1 LTAFGDP
8 ADAIIIG
15 AGVVGCAMARRLA
28 LEGAAVIVLERAPD
42 ILSGASKANSAILH
56 TGFDAPPDSVELQ
69 CMQAG
74 YAEYMEIRGG
84 FNLPVLETG
93 AMVAAWDGSE
103 EERLPEL
110 LDQALLN
117 GVADARLLSRAEV
130 LSREPALAAHVR
142 AALLVPREVI
152 IDPWSAPLAYATQA
166 KALGARFHFNAGLQS
181 ADFDGGIWHLNT
193 QAGAMTARSVINCA
207 GIQGDR
213 IEQMLLGE
221 AQFEIRPRK
230 GQFVVFDKA
239 AARHLRTI
247 LLPVPTARTKGVVLT
262 RTIFGNL
269 LVGPTAEEQEDRE
282 RPDVTRPELE
292 MLIAKAVELVPAL
305 AEAQV
310 TAVYAGLRPASE
322 EKHYRVHS
330 LPEKGYYCA
339 GGIRSTGLTAA
350 LGIARHVQALWSQCQ
365 RISGSRP
372 AETPIDPLPNLAEHL
387 TRDWQMP
394 GHDGIVCHC
403 EMVTGREIDA
413 ALASPLP
420 PGDFGGLRRRTRCA
434 MGRCQG
440 FNCLAR
446 LASLS
451 EGRLSVPLVPE
462 AAR

>member
-1 LTAFGDP
+1 LTAFIDP
-8 ADAIIIG
+8 ADTVIIG
-15 AGVVGCAMARRLA
+15 AGVVGCAVARRFA
-28 LEGAAVIVLERAPD
+28 LEGANVIVLERAPD

-56 TGFDAPPDSVELQ
+56 TGFDAPPGSIELQ

-74 YAEYMEIRGG
+74 YDEYMEIRAGS
-84 FNLPVLETG
+84 NLPVLETG
-93 AMVAAWDGSE
+93 AMVAAWDEGE
-103 EERLPEL
+103 EARLPEL

-130 LSREPALAAHVR
+130 LAREPALGDHVR

-181 ADFDGGIWHLNT
+181 AHFDGALWHLET
-193 QAGAMTARSVINCA
+193 PLGRLTARSVINCA

-221 AQFEIRPRK
+221 TQFQIRPRK

-282 RPDVTRPELE
+282 RPDVTRSELD
-292 MLIAKAVELVPAL
+292 MLIAKAAELVPAL

-310 TAVYAGLRPASE
+310 TAVYAGLRPATE
-322 EKHYRVHS
+322 EKYYRVHS
-330 LPEKGYYCA
+330 VPEKGYFCA

-350 LGIARHVQALWSQCQ
+350 LGIARHVHTLWAQF
-365 RISGSRP
+365 ITTGGARP
-372 AETPIDPLPNLAEHL
+372 VEPEIIPVRNLAEHL
-387 TRDWQMP
+387 PRDWQIP

-403 EMVTGREIDA
+403 EMVTGREIEA

-446 LASLS
+446 LASMT
-451 EGRLSVPLVPE
+451 EGRLSVPLVSE
-462 AAR
+462 TVR